1 MIHIIME
8 HLQSGTVPL
17 PGAVDSDL
25 GVHAFRPAHRA
36 LKEQAVGLLFHGP
49 YGIAYYCGGGAV
61 CFYTALISAGTL
73 FSAAYQQRMAQLAT
87 VAKAAV
93 KHPAA
98 QYKAATHSSTQSKQH
113 GGPAAHEGSL
123 VKLRKRR
130 TVSVVREEYR
140 DIAELLLY
148 PGLQWL
154 VVKIQVICVYDD
166 AARRIYAARNDHAY
180 AIQII

>member
-8 HLQSGTVPL
+8 HPQSGPVPL
-17 PGAVDSDL
+17 PGAVDSGL
-25 GVHAFRPAHRA
+25 GVHALRLTHGA

-49 YGIAYYCGGGAV
+49 YSIAYYCGGGAV
-61 CFYTALISAGTL
+61 CLYTALISAGTL
-73 FSAAYQQRMAQLAT
+73 FSAAYQQRMAQLAA

-130 TVSVVREEYR
+130 AVRVVCEEHRYA
-140 DIAELLLY
+140 AEMLFY
-148 PGLQWL
+148 FGLQRL

-166 AARRIYAARNDHAY
+166 AARRIDAARNDHAY
-180 AIQII
+180 AIQIR

>member
-1 MIHIIME
+1 ME
-8 HLQSGTVPL
+8 HLQSGPVPL

-25 GVHAFRPAHRA
+25 GVHALRLTHRS
-36 LKEQAVGLLFHGP
+36 LKEQAVGVLFHGP

-61 CFYTALISAGTL
+61 CLYTALISAGTL
-73 FSAAYQQRMAQLAT
+73 FSAAYQQRMAQLTA

-123 VKLRKRR
+123 VKLRKGRAVR
-130 TVSVVREEYR
+130 VVCEEHRYA
-140 DIAELLLY
+140 AEMLFY
-148 PGLQWL
+148 FGLQRL
-154 VVKIQVICVYDD
+154 VVKIQVICVYND
-166 AARRIYAARNDHAY
+166 AARRIYAARNDHAH

>member
-1 MIHIIME
+1 MIHKIME

-17 PGAVDSDL
+17 PGAVNGDL
-25 GVHAFRPAHRA
+25 GVHALRLTHGA
-36 LKEQAVGLLFHGP
+36 LKEQAFGVLFHGP

-61 CFYTALISAGTL
+61 CLYTALISAGTL
-73 FSAAYQQRMAQLAT
+73 FSAAYQQRMAQLTA

-123 VKLRKRR
+123 VKLRKGR

-166 AARRIYAARNDHAY
+166 AARRIYAARNDHAH